1 MSSSVRVWRLG
12 SGAAAILFST
22 LGRCV
27 TFVSP
32 TNERNQTTKKKQ
44 RESHRGPNLEPE
56 RAKKQNKR
64 RHVFLGGTRS
74 WKSSNGS
81 TFQILKN
88 KNQKKKK
95 EKKMAG
101 HFRLSA
107 GGGQGSKFWTFFGGF
122 LVFLRSTG
130 STGSRR
136 RGLKFVE
143 KKRKSNE
150 NERKTTPVAISFSFG
165 GTKCVC
171 QCESRCLATSIA
183 ADVIKLENAIN
194 L

>member
-107 GGGQGSKFWTFFGGF
+107 GGGSRLEILDFFWGFFGFFALDGF
-122 LVFLRSTG
+122 NGFKTSRFEVCWKEKKIKWKWKKNDASCNFFFLRRHEMRLPMRVALFG
-130 STGSRR
+130 YVDCSRR
-136 RGLKFVE
+136 
-143 KKRKSNE
+143 N
-150 NERKTTPVAISFSFG
+150 
-165 GTKCVC
+165 
-171 QCESRCLATSIA
+171 
-183 ADVIKLENAIN
+183 
-194 L
+194 